1 MTPDTEIFETRS
13 PLLLRGVRRD
23 DSTVDVVVGDDG
35 MIAAIGE
42 NAGRGHEYDHVIEG
56 RGRVLLP
63 GLVNTHTHAAMTLLR
78 GYADDMLLQPW
89 LAERIWPLEAHLTA
103 DDVYWG
109 TRLACLEMVAT
120 GTVGFNDMYFFMESA
135 ARAVD
140 EAGLRAQAQLR
151 LHRPLRTPRS
161 ASTSAGP
168 RRGSWTRSGAW
179 RTRASRPPSD
189 RTRSTRSRPKASA
202 GARSL
207 ARERNLGVHVHLA
220 ETETEVADAVR
231 TTGRRPAALLDEA
244 GLLGPRTVAAH
255 GCWLDD
261 AECRLMAERGA
272 TVSHNPASN
281 MKLATGR
288 AMPYPVLKRAG
299 ARVALGTDGAA
310 SNNSLDLFGEMKTA
324 ALLQKF
330 AWNDPTVLPAAE
342 TLALATVNAHAALG
356 YPGGR
361 LEVGAPADLV
371 LVETRTPCNTP
382 LHSAVSNAV
391 YACSGAAVT
400 TTLCAG
406 RVLMHERVVPG
417 ADEVLS
423 GAAAAARALV
433 SRAGE
438 GS

>member
-23 DSTVDVVVGDDG
+23 NRIVDVVIGDDG
-35 MIAAIGE
+35 TIAAIGE
-42 NAGRGHEYDHVIEG
+42 NAGHDHEYDHAIEG
-56 RGRVLLP
+56 HGRVLLP

-140 EAGLRAQAQLR
+140 EAGLRAQLSYGFIDLSDPEKREHECRVTEGLVDAVARMANPRISAAVGPHAVYTVSAEGLR
-151 LHRPLRTPRS
+151 WC
-161 ASTSAGP
+161 AE
-168 RRGSWTRSGAW
+168 
-179 RTRASRPPSD
+179 
-189 RTRSTRSRPKASA
+189 
-202 GARSL
+202 L
-207 ARERNLGVHVHLA
+207 ARERGLGVHVHLA
-220 ETETEVADAVR
+220 ETGTEVADAVKA
-231 TTGRRPAALLDEA
+231 TGRRPAALLDEA

-288 AMPYPVLKRAG
+288 AMPYPALRRAG

-310 SNNSLDLFGEMKTA
+310 SNNGLDLFGEMKLA

-330 AWNDPTVLPAAE
+330 AWSDPTVLPAPEA
-342 TLALATVNAHAALG
+342 LALATEHAHAALG
-356 YPGGR
+356 FGGGHIA
-361 LEVGAPADLV
+361 VGAPADLI
-371 LVETRTPCNTP
+371 LLETRTPCNTP

-391 YACSGAAVT
+391 YACPGAAVT

-406 RVLMHERVVPG
+406 RVLMHERIIPG
-417 ADEVLS
+417 SDETLA
-423 GAAAAARALV
+423 GAAGAASGLV
-433 SRAGE
+433 SRARGE
-438 GS
+438 T

>member
-1 MTPDTEIFETRS
+1 MTQDTGIFETRS
-13 PLLLRGVRRD
+13 PLLLRGVRRGD
-23 DSTVDVVVGDDG
+23 RIVDVVVGEDG
-35 MIAAIGE
+35 TIAAIGE

-63 GLVNTHTHAAMTLLR
+63 GLVNTHTHAAMALLR

-89 LAERIWPLEAHLTA
+89 LAERIWPLEAHLTG

-140 EAGLRAQAQLR
+140 EAGLRAQLSYGFIDLSDPEKREHECRATEGLVDAVAR
-151 LHRPLRTPRS
+151 MANPRITAAIGPHAVYTVS
-161 ASTSAGP
+161 AEGLLWCAELASE
-168 RRGSWTRSGAW
+168 RG
-179 RTRASRPPSD
+179 
-189 RTRSTRSRPKASA
+189 
-202 GARSL
+202 
-207 ARERNLGVHVHLA
+207 LGVHVHLA

-231 TTGRRPAALLDEA
+231 ATGRRPAALLDEA

-261 AECRLMAERGA
+261 AECRLMGERGA

-288 AMPYPVLKRAG
+288 AMPYPALKRAA

-330 AWNDPTVLPAAE
+330 AWNDPTVLPAHEA
-342 TLALATVNAHAALG
+342 LALATDCAHAALG
-356 YPGGR
+356 FTGGR
-361 LEVGAPADLV
+361 LEAGAPADLI
-371 LVETRTPCNTP
+371 LLETRTPCNTP

-417 ADEVLS
+417 ADEVLE
-423 GAAAAARALV
+423 GAAGAAIALV
-433 SRAGE
+433 SRARGDA
-438 GS
+438 

>member
-1 MTPDTEIFETRS
+1 MTQDTGIFETRS
-13 PLLLRGVRRD
+13 PLLLRGVCHNDRI
-23 DSTVDVVVGDDG
+23 VDVVVGDDG
-35 MIAAIGE
+35 TIAAIGE

-89 LAERIWPLEAHLTA
+89 LAERIWPLEAHLTG

-140 EAGLRAQAQLR
+140 EAGLRAQLSYGFIDLSDPEKREHECRATEGLVDAVAR
-151 LHRPLRTPRS
+151 MANPRITAAIGPHAVYTVS
-161 ASTSAGP
+161 AEGLLWCAE
-168 RRGSWTRSGAW
+168 
-179 RTRASRPPSD
+179 
-189 RTRSTRSRPKASA
+189 
-202 GARSL
+202 L
-207 ARERNLGVHVHLA
+207 ARKRGLGVHVHLA

-231 TTGRRPAALLDEA
+231 ATGRRPAALLDEA

-261 AECRLMAERGA
+261 AECRLIGERGA

-288 AMPYPVLKRAG
+288 AMPYPALKRAG
-299 ARVALGTDGAA
+299 ARVTLGTDGAA

-330 AWNDPTVLPAAE
+330 AWNDPTVLPAHEA
-342 TLALATVNAHAALG
+342 LALATDCAHAALG
-356 YPGGR
+356 FTGGR
-361 LEVGAPADLV
+361 LEAGAPADLI
-371 LVETRTPCNTP
+371 LLETRTPCNTP

-417 ADEVLS
+417 ADEVLEGAT
-423 GAAAAARALV
+423 GAAIALV
-433 SRAGE
+433 SRARGDA
-438 GS
+438 

>member
-1 MTPDTEIFETRS
+1 MTLDTEIFTTRS

-23 DSTVDVVVGDDG
+23 DRIVDVVVGDDG
-35 MIAAIGE
+35 TIAAIGE
-42 NAGRGHEYDHVIEG
+42 NAGRDHEYDHAIEG
-56 RGRVLLP
+56 HGRVLLP

-78 GYADDMLLQPW
+78 GYADDMPLQTW

-109 TRLACLEMVAT
+109 TRLACLEMVGT
-120 GTVGFNDMYFFMESA
+120 GTIGFNDMYFFMESA

-140 EAGLRAQAQLR
+140 EIGLRAQLCYGFIDLFDPEKRECECQATETLADAIGR
-151 LHRPLRTPRS
+151 MANPRIS
-161 ASTSAGP
+161 AAVGP
-168 RRGSWTRSGAW
+168 HAVYTVSPDGLAW
-179 RTRASRPPSD
+179 CAD
-189 RTRSTRSRPKASA
+189 F
-202 GARSL
+202 ARQ
-207 ARERNLGVHVHLA
+207 RNLGVHVHLA
-220 ETETEVADAVR
+220 ETGTEVSDAVR
-231 TTGRRPAALLDEA
+231 TTGRRPVALLDEA

-261 AECRLMAERGA
+261 AECAVMAERGA

-288 AMPYPVLKRAG
+288 AMPYPVLKRVG

-330 AWNDPTVLPAAE
+330 AWGDPTVLPAPEA
-342 TLALATVNAHAALG
+342 LALATEHAHAALG
-356 YPGGR
+356 FPGGR
-361 LEVGAPADLV
+361 LEPGAPADLI
-371 LVETRTPCNTP
+371 LLETRTPCNVP

-391 YACSGAAVT
+391 YACPGAAVT

-406 RVLMHERVVPG
+406 RVLMHDRVVPG
-417 ADEVLS
+417 ADAILS
-423 GAAAAARALV
+423 GAANAARDLV

-438 GS
+438 

>member
-1 MTPDTEIFETRS
+1 MTLDTDLFENRA
-13 PLLLRGVRRD
+13 PLLIRGVRRD
-23 DSTVDVVVGDDG
+23 DRIVDVAVSDDG
-35 MIAAIGE
+35 AIAAIGE
-42 NAGRGHEYDHVIEG
+42 NAGRDHEYDHEIEG

-63 GLVNTHTHAAMTLLR
+63 GLVNTHTHAAMTLFR
-78 GYADDMLLQPW
+78 GYADDMLLQSW

-140 EAGLRAQAQLR
+140 ESGLRAQLSYGFIDLSDSEKRERECRATEGLVDAVEGMANPRISAAVGPHAVYTVSSEGLR
-151 LHRPLRTPRS
+151 WC
-161 ASTSAGP
+161 A
-168 RRGSWTRSGAW
+168 
-179 RTRASRPPSD
+179 D
-189 RTRSTRSRPKASA
+189 
-202 GARSL
+202 L

-261 AECRLMAERGA
+261 AECRLMAQRGA

-288 AMPYPVLKRAG
+288 AMPYPALKRAG

-310 SNNSLDLFGEMKTA
+310 SNNSLDLFAEMKTA

-330 AWNDPTVLPAAE
+330 AWSDPTVLPAREA
-342 TLALATVNAHAALG
+342 LALATEHAHAALR
-356 YPGGR
+356 YAGGR
-361 LEVGAPADLV
+361 LEAGAPADLV
-371 LVETRTPCNTP
+371 LVETRAPCNTP

-391 YACSGAAVT
+391 YACPGTAVT

-417 ADEVLS
+417 ADEVLA
-423 GAAAAARALV
+423 GAADAARALV
-433 SRAGE
+433 RRAAE
-438 GS
+438 NS

>member
-1 MTPDTEIFETRS
+1 MTHDIDIFETRG
-13 PLLLRGVRRD
+13 PLLIRGVRRD
-23 DSTVDVVVGDDG
+23 DRTVDVVVGDDG
-35 MIAAIGE
+35 LIAAIGQ
-42 NAGRGHEYDHVIEG
+42 NAGRDHEYDHEIDG

-109 TRLACLEMVAT
+109 TRLACLEMIAA

-140 EAGLRAQAQLR
+140 DAGLRAQLAYGFIDLSDPEKREGECRATEGLADQVRRINNPRISAAVGPHAVYTVSAEGLR
-151 LHRPLRTPRS
+151 WC
-161 ASTSAGP
+161 AEF
-168 RRGSWTRSGAW
+168 
-179 RTRASRPPSD
+179 
-189 RTRSTRSRPKASA
+189 
-202 GARSL
+202 
-207 ARERNLGVHVHLA
+207 ARERDIGVHVHLA

-244 GLLGPRTVAAH
+244 GILGPRTVAAH

-261 AECRLMAERGA
+261 AECRLLAKRGT

-288 AMPYPVLKRAG
+288 AMPYPALKAAG

-310 SNNSLDLFGEMKTA
+310 SNNALDLFEEMKTA

-330 AWNDPTVLPAAE
+330 AWGDPTVLPAPEALS
-342 TLALATVNAHAALG
+342 LAAGHAHAALG
-356 YPGGR
+356 FAGGR
-361 LEVGAPADLV
+361 LEPGAPADLI
-371 LVETRTPCNTP
+371 LVETQTPCNTP
-382 LHSAVSNAV
+382 LHNAVSNAV
-391 YACSGAAVT
+391 YACPGAAVT

-406 RVLMHERVVPG
+406 RVLMHERAIPKM
-417 ADEVLS
+417 DEVLN
-423 GAAAAARALV
+423 GAADAARALV
-433 SRAGE
+433 GRAADN
-438 GS
+438 S

>member
-1 MTPDTEIFETRS
+1 MTLDTDLFENRA
-13 PLLLRGVRRD
+13 PLLIRGVRRD
-23 DSTVDVVVGDDG
+23 DRIVDVAVGDDG
-35 MIAAIGE
+35 AIAAIGE
-42 NAGRGHEYDHVIEG
+42 NAGRDHEYDHEIEG

-63 GLVNTHTHAAMTLLR
+63 GLVNTHTHAAMTLFR

-89 LAERIWPLEAHLTA
+89 LAERIWPLEARLTA

-140 EAGLRAQAQLR
+140 ESGLRAQLSYGFIDLSDSEKRERECRATEGLVDAVEGMANPRISAAVGPHAVYTVSSEGLR
-151 LHRPLRTPRS
+151 WC
-161 ASTSAGP
+161 A
-168 RRGSWTRSGAW
+168 
-179 RTRASRPPSD
+179 D
-189 RTRSTRSRPKASA
+189 
-202 GARSL
+202 L

-231 TTGRRPAALLDEA
+231 TSGRRPAALLDEA

-261 AECRLMAERGA
+261 AECRLMAQRGA

-288 AMPYPVLKRAG
+288 AMPYPALKRAG

-310 SNNSLDLFGEMKTA
+310 SNNSLDLFAEMKTA

-330 AWNDPTVLPAAE
+330 AWSDPTVLPAREA
-342 TLALATVNAHAALG
+342 LALATEHAHAALR
-356 YPGGR
+356 YAGGR
-361 LEVGAPADLV
+361 LEAGAPADLV
-371 LVETRTPCNTP
+371 LVETRAPCNTP

-391 YACSGAAVT
+391 YACPGTAVT

-417 ADEVLS
+417 ADEVLA
-423 GAAAAARALV
+423 GAADAARALV
-433 SRAGE
+433 RRAAE
-438 GS
+438 NS

>member
-1 MTPDTEIFETRS
+1 MTPDSDIFETRG
-13 PLLLRGVRRD
+13 PLLIRGVRYND
-23 DSTVDVVVGDDG
+23 CTVDVVVGDDG
-35 MIAAIGE
+35 LIAAIGE
-42 NAGRGHEYDHVIEG
+42 NAGRNHEYDHEIDG
-56 RGRVLLP
+56 QGRVFLP

-109 TRLACLEMVAT
+109 TRLACLEMISS

-140 EAGLRAQAQLR
+140 EAGMRAQLAYGFIDLFDDEKREHECRATEELADSVARMANPRISTAVGPHAVYTVSPGGLR
-151 LHRPLRTPRS
+151 WC
-161 ASTSAGP
+161 AEFA
-168 RRGSWTRSGAW
+168 A
-179 RTRASRPPSD
+179 D
-189 RTRSTRSRPKASA
+189 RK
-202 GARSL
+202 
-207 ARERNLGVHVHLA
+207 LGVHVHLA

-231 TTGRRPAALLDEA
+231 TSGRRPAALLDEA

-261 AECRLMAERGA
+261 AECRLVAARGA

-288 AMPYPVLKRAG
+288 AMPYPVLRQAG
-299 ARVALGTDGAA
+299 ARVALGTDGTA
-310 SNNSLDLFGEMKTA
+310 SNNSLDLFAEMKTA

-330 AWNDPTVLPAAE
+330 AWNDPTVLPAPEALL
-342 TLALATVNAHAALG
+342 LAAGNAHVALG
-356 YPGGR
+356 WGGGR
-361 LEVGAPADLV
+361 LEAGAPADLV
-371 LVETRTPCNTP
+371 LVDTRTPCNTP
-382 LHSAVSNAV
+382 LHSTVSNAV
-391 YACSGAAVT
+391 YACTGAAVT

-423 GAAAAARALV
+423 GAAKAARALV
-433 SRAGE
+433 ARAAGTP
-438 GS
+438 

>member
-1 MTPDTEIFETRS
+1 
-13 PLLLRGVRRD
+13 
-23 DSTVDVVVGDDG
+23 
-35 MIAAIGE
+35 
-42 NAGRGHEYDHVIEG
+42 
-56 RGRVLLP
+56 
-63 GLVNTHTHAAMTLLR
+63 
-78 GYADDMLLQPW
+78 MLLQPW

-109 TRLACLEMVAT
+109 TRLACLEMIAS

-140 EAGLRAQAQLR
+140 EAGLRAQLAYGFIDLFDSAKREHECRATEELADTVARMANPRLSAAVGPHAVYTVSPVGLR
-151 LHRPLRTPRS
+151 WC
-161 ASTSAGP
+161 AEFA
-168 RRGSWTRSGAW
+168 AEQ
-179 RTRASRPPSD
+179 
-189 RTRSTRSRPKASA
+189 KI
-202 GARSL
+202 
-207 ARERNLGVHVHLA
+207 GVHVHLA

-244 GLLGPRTVAAH
+244 GLLCPRTVAAH

-288 AMPYPVLKRAG
+288 AMPYPALKQAG
-299 ARVALGTDGAA
+299 ARIALGTDGAA
-310 SNNSLDLFGEMKTA
+310 SNNSLDLFEEMKTA

-330 AWNDPTVLPAAE
+330 AWGDPTVLPAPEALS
-342 TLALATVNAHAALG
+342 LAANNAHAALG
-356 YPGGR
+356 WAGGR
-361 LEVGAPADLV
+361 LEAGAPADLV
-371 LVETRTPCNTP
+371 LVDTRTPCNTP

-406 RVLMHERVVPG
+406 QVLMHERVIPG

-423 GAAAAARALV
+423 GAANAARALIG
-433 SRAGE
+433 RAAE
-438 GS
+438 SP

>member
-1 MTPDTEIFETRS
+1 MTLDTDLFENRA
-13 PLLLRGVRRD
+13 PLLIRGVRRD
-23 DSTVDVVVGDDG
+23 DRIVDVAVGDDG
-35 MIAAIGE
+35 AIAAIGE
-42 NAGRGHEYDHVIEG
+42 NAGRDHEYDHEIEG

-63 GLVNTHTHAAMTLLR
+63 GLVNTHTHAAMTLFR
-78 GYADDMLLQPW
+78 GYADDLLLQPW

-140 EAGLRAQAQLR
+140 ESGLRAQLSYGFIDLSDSEKRERECRATEGLVDAVEGMANPRISAAVGPHAVYTVSSEGLR
-151 LHRPLRTPRS
+151 WC
-161 ASTSAGP
+161 A
-168 RRGSWTRSGAW
+168 
-179 RTRASRPPSD
+179 D
-189 RTRSTRSRPKASA
+189 
-202 GARSL
+202 L

-231 TTGRRPAALLDEA
+231 TSGRRPAALLDEA

-261 AECRLMAERGA
+261 AECRLMAQRGA

-288 AMPYPVLKRAG
+288 AMPYPALKRAG

-310 SNNSLDLFGEMKTA
+310 SNNSLDLFAEMKTA

-330 AWNDPTVLPAAE
+330 AWSDPTVLPAREA
-342 TLALATVNAHAALG
+342 LALATEHAHAALR
-356 YPGGR
+356 YAGGR
-361 LEVGAPADLV
+361 LEAGAPADLV
-371 LVETRTPCNTP
+371 LVETRAPCNTP

-391 YACSGAAVT
+391 YACPGTAVT

-417 ADEVLS
+417 ADEVLA
-423 GAAAAARALV
+423 GAADAARALV
-433 SRAGE
+433 RRAAE
-438 GS
+438 NS

>member
-1 MTPDTEIFETRS
+1 MTRDSDIFETRG
-13 PLLLRGVRRD
+13 PLLIRGVRHND
-23 DSTVDVVVGDDG
+23 CTVDVVVGDDG
-35 MIAAIGE
+35 LIAAIGE
-42 NAGRGHEYDHVIEG
+42 HAGRNHEHDLVIEG
-56 RGRVLLP
+56 QGRVLLP
-63 GLVNTHTHAAMTLLR
+63 GLVNTHTHAAMSLLR

-109 TRLACLEMVAT
+109 TRLACLEMVAS

-140 EAGLRAQAQLR
+140 EAGLRAQLAYGFIDLFDSAKREHECRATEELADTVARMANPRLSAAVGPHAVYTVSPVGLR
-151 LHRPLRTPRS
+151 WC
-161 ASTSAGP
+161 AEFA
-168 RRGSWTRSGAW
+168 AEQ
-179 RTRASRPPSD
+179 
-189 RTRSTRSRPKASA
+189 KI
-202 GARSL
+202 
-207 ARERNLGVHVHLA
+207 GVHVHLA

-244 GLLGPRTVAAH
+244 GLLCQRTVAAH

-288 AMPYPVLKRAG
+288 AMPYPALKQAG
-299 ARVALGTDGAA
+299 ARIALGTDGAA
-310 SNNSLDLFGEMKTA
+310 SNNSLDLFEEMKTA

-330 AWNDPTVLPAAE
+330 AWGDPTVLPAPEALS
-342 TLALATVNAHAALG
+342 LAANNAHAALG
-356 YPGGR
+356 WAGGR
-361 LEVGAPADLV
+361 LEAGAPADLV
-371 LVETRTPCNTP
+371 LVDTRTPCNTP

-406 RVLMHERVVPG
+406 QVLMHERVIPG

-423 GAAAAARALV
+423 GAANAARALIG
-433 SRAGE
+433 RAAE
-438 GS
+438 SP

>member
-1 MTPDTEIFETRS
+1 MTPDTEIFETRA
-13 PLLLRGVRRD
+13 PLLIRGVRRD
-23 DSTVDVVVGDDG
+23 DRHVDVVVGDDG
-35 MIAAIGE
+35 TIAAIGE

-109 TRLACLEMVAT
+109 TRLACLEMVST

-140 EAGLRAQAQLR
+140 KAGLRAQLSYGFIDLSDPEKRERECRATEGLVDSVARMANPRISAAVGPHAVYTVSPEGLR
-151 LHRPLRTPRS
+151 WC
-161 ASTSAGP
+161 A
-168 RRGSWTRSGAW
+168 
-179 RTRASRPPSD
+179 D
-189 RTRSTRSRPKASA
+189 
-202 GARSL
+202 L
-207 ARERNLGVHVHLA
+207 ARERDLGVHVHLA
-220 ETETEVADAVR
+220 ETKTEVADAVKA
-231 TTGRRPAALLDEA
+231 TGRRPPALLDEA

-261 AECRLMAERGA
+261 AECRLMAERGS

-288 AMPYPVLKRAG
+288 AMPYPVLIRAG

-330 AWNDPTVLPAAE
+330 AWDDPTMLPAAE
-342 TLALATVNAHAALG
+342 ALGLATVNAHAALG
-356 YPGGR
+356 FPGGR
-361 LEVGAPADLV
+361 LEPGAPADLV

-391 YACSGAAVT
+391 YACPGAAVT

-417 ADEVLS
+417 AEEVLS

-433 SRAGE
+433 SRAGD